1 MVLASMALTST
12 ATFAEA
18 MLCTMLDAPDTVSM
32 AGLQRVTLYHR
43 PLWPPVISVFTDTFR
58 ASSVSKPSV
67 SHAVKLLREGGFIV
81 MDDDYTLHLTDLGCE
96 IAEKLYERH
105 QYFTEQ
111 LTGVGVDVTIAEA
124 EACKMEHTISD
135 ESFQKLKVQEQKLCP
150 FADTCDLKQ
159 GK

>member
-1 MVLASMALTST
+1 MKLHSSGEDYLKTIYILQKEKGTVRSIDV
-12 ATFAEA
+12 AEQ
-18 MLCTMLDAPDTVSM
+18 M
-32 AGLQRVTLYHR
+32 G
-43 PLWPPVISVFTDTFR
+43 
-58 ASSVSKPSV
+58 VSKASV
-67 SHAVKLLREGGFIV
+67 SHAVKLLRKGGYIL

-96 IAEKLYERH
+96 IAERLYERH

-111 LTGVGVDVTIAEA
+111 LTGVGVDVTTAEA

-135 ESFQKLKVQEQKLCP
+135 STFQKLMGQEQKLCP